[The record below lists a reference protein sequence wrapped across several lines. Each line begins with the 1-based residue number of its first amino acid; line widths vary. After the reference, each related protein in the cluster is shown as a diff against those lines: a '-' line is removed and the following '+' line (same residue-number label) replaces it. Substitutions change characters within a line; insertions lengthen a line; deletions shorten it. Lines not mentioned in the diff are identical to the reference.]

1 MTLVLAHRGANREA
15 PENTLAAFARA
26 VELGADGVE
35 LDVHRTVDDE
45 LVVVHDAV
53 GPWGLVAMR
62 TAAQVR
68 EETPAVPTLA
78 DALDAC
84 AGRLVNIEIK
94 NLPDRPGF
102 DPTDRVSDLVVALLV
117 AREWTDRVLV
127 SSFWLDSID
136 HVHRLAPSVPTG
148 LLEFGGD
155 PQVMIRLA
163 SERGHAAIHPEVHAM
178 AGDRALD
185 VVESAHR
192 AALQV
197 NVWTVNEPTEI
208 ARLVD
213 AGVDALISDVPDVA
227 LAVRGERQG

>member
-1 MTLVLAHRGANREA
+1 MTLVLAHRGANRDA

-26 VELGADGVE
+26 LELGADGVE
-35 LDVHRTVDDE
+35 LDVHRTLDDE

-53 GPWGLVAMR
+53 GPWGVVAKR

-84 AGRLVNIEIK
+84 RGRLVNIEIK
-94 NLPDRPGF
+94 NLPDTAGF
-102 DPTDRVSDLVVALLV
+102 DATDRVSGLVVELLT

-136 HVHRLAPSVPTG
+136 HVRALAPRVPTG

-155 PQVMIRLA
+155 PHAMIRLA
-163 SERGHAAIHPEVHAM
+163 AERGHTAIHPDVHAM
-178 AGDRALD
+178 GEQRAFD
-185 VVESAHR
+185 VVETAHR
-192 AALQV
+192 AALHV
-197 NVWTVNEPTEI
+197 NVWTVNEPTDI
-208 ARLVD
+208 ARMVD

-227 LAVRGERQG
+227 LAVRGERPG